1 VTATAIAWIITI
13 TLWAGILALVGVAA
27 LSRAFRRHHS
37 HGRHPRPTEP
47 PHRPPTTA
55 ARARR
60 LLLLL
65 VPRTLRGRT
74 PEHEGATANWA
85 PRAAVAAVG
94 QAPELTTAPEQMVA
108 DHAAL
113 DGISQA
119 IAHFD
124 ALIEAELDRFL
135 AGMPLARMR
144 LAASVEKT
152 GEMPVLVV
160 TG

>member
-1 VTATAIAWIITI
+1 VTANAIAWVITI
-13 TLWAGILALVGVAA
+13 SLWAGILALVGVAA
-27 LSRAFRRHHS
+27 LNRAFRRHHS

-47 PHRPPTTA
+47 PSTA
-55 ARARR
+55 TATRARR

-65 VPRTLRGRT
+65 VSRTLRGRT
-74 PEHEGATANWA
+74 PEHEGAVPGWS
-85 PRAAVAAVG
+85 PLAAVSAVT
-94 QAPELTTAPEQMVA
+94 QASELTTAPEQMVA

-160 TG
+160 AG